1 MGLPFGFCCCMVYGT
16 LSQDETWHVVVGVT
30 LVGSIW
36 SVALTPDARRLMTAS
51 EDFTARVWDVLS
63 GNCAHVLEGHTGW
76 VVHIAA
82 TDDGQHC
89 ATASHDGT
97 ARSASCLLGCCLL
110 WPGHAA
116 LLVSLA
122 VAKQGCFAQPVEY
135 VVSLCLPSQDSLL
148 LLLPVALLICALEVQ
163 TDCIQPLLDI
173 AWLIFF
179 SFCQAVLYMVAH
191 LKTDLKASF
200 CGHTQSI
207 NAVCCLQDLE
217 SRDRRM

>member
-1 MGLPFGFCCCMVYGT
+1 MALQLGL
-16 LSQDETWHVVVGVT
+16 LSGQQYQLGNGLAFQALLLHALWYCVQNKTRHAVAGGT

-97 ARSASCLLGCCLL
+97 ARS
-110 WPGHAA
+110 H
-116 LLVSLA
+116 
-122 VAKQGCFAQPVEY
+122 F
-135 VVSLCLPSQDSLL
+135 
-148 LLLPVALLICALEVQ
+148 
-163 TDCIQPLLDI
+163 
-173 AWLIFF
+173 
-179 SFCQAVLYMVAH
+179 
-191 LKTDLKASF
+191 
-200 CGHTQSI
+200 
-207 NAVCCLQDLE
+207 
-217 SRDRRM
+217 